1 MWGLPS
7 DGRPSTLHEDQELR
21 RFPEL
26 VGVGDLEAVARDLA
40 VVAGRGGEAPH
51 VLPRRDAVWLVV
63 RERDLHHLGLVD
75 RVECGGGEL
84 PCRLGGLARLPQ
96 DEEEAAAALPS
107 RGGALYQ
114 IGLGGGHRV

>member
-40 VVAGRGGEAPH
+40 VVAGRGGETPH
-51 VLPRRDAVWLVV
+51 VLPRRDAVRLIV
-63 RERDLHHLGLVD
+63 REGDLGHLGLVD

-84 PCRLGGLARLPQ
+84 PAPLGWLARLPPG
-96 DEEEAAAALPS
+96 EEEAGAPLPPAAAALP
-107 RGGALYQ
+107 
-114 IGLGGGHRV
+114 

>member
-51 VLPRRDAVWLVV
+51 VLPRRDAVRLVV
-63 RERDLHHLGLVD
+63 GERDLGHLWLFD
-75 RVECGGGEL
+75 RVECGGGQPPPPPVCLAPPPHDQKGTGPPL
-84 PCRLGGLARLPQ
+84 PP
-96 DEEEAAAALPS
+96 P
-107 RGGALYQ
+107 
-114 IGLGGGHRV
+114 

>member
-40 VVAGRGGEAPH
+40 VVAGRGGEAPY
-51 VLPRRDAVWLVV
+51 VLPRRDAVRLVV
-63 RERDLHHLGLVD
+63 RERDLRHLGLFGPAGYRQVA
-75 RVECGGGEL
+75 L
-84 PCRLGGLARLPQ
+84 PCRLESVSRHPH
-96 DEEEAAAALPS
+96 DEKEAA
-107 RGGALYQ
+107 
-114 IGLGGGHRV
+114 

>member
-40 VVAGRGGEAPH
+40 VVPGRGGETPH
-51 VLPRRDAVWLVV
+51 VLPRRDAVRLIV
-63 RERDLHHLGLVD
+63 REGDLGHLGLVD
-75 RVECGGGEL
+75 RKST
-84 PCRLGGLARLPQ
+84 RLN
-96 DEEEAAAALPS
+96 S
-107 RGGALYQ
+107 SHSQ
-114 IGLGGGHRV
+114 ISYAVFCFEKNNEH